1 VLAVRD
7 HIDRLADSTGAVADI
22 AVVTFTTHE
31 FALRYRDHHGLPFP
45 LLVDPD
51 RAAYQAYG
59 LERGSVGR
67 VWGWRALKRYGE
79 IIRSSGVANLRA
91 PREDTLQLGGDFVVD
106 AAGRLAWGFW
116 GDGPDDRPSVDDLA
130 VTVSRLS

>member
-1 VLAVRD
+1 M
-7 HIDRLADSTGAVADI
+7 S
-22 AVVTFTTHE
+22 VVTRRV
-31 FALRYRDHHGLPFP
+31 RYSSLG
-45 LLVDPD
+45 
-51 RAAYQAYG
+51 
-59 LERGSVGR
+59 GSVGR